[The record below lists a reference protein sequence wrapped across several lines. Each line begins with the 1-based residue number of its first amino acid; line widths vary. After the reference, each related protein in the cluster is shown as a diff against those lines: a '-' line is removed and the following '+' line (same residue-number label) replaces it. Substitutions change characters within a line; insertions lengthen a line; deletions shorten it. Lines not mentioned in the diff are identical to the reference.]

1 MFGGMR
7 RGVLMCIL
15 SVRPRV
21 IYHEFALVDKRGDV
35 DDGVI
40 AFRDYSLLTEKSYFG
55 TVIASFILELSV
67 SAGWFILATLKG
79 KVFNTKTTLCKF
91 TWCPTFSRVI
101 THFMQRAFFPDPSRY
116 D

>member
-21 IYHEFALVDKRGDV
+21 IDHEFALVDKRVDV

-91 TWCPTFSRVI
+91 TWCPTFGVRLLLS
-101 THFMQRAFFPDPSRY
+101 MQFKCVNF
-116 D
+116 